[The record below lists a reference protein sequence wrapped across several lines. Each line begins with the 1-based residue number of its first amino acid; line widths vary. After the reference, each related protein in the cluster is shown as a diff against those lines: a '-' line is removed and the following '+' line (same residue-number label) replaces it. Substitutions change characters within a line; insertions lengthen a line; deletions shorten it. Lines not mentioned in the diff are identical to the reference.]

1 MATWG
6 CDWHAVNET
15 ILAHAQLLVD
25 DPERIGPIQAIG
37 MDQTP
42 FNRLGEYRTQQWAT
56 TFDSPLKP
64 EGPPISNARPA
75 RRSLV
80 GVGDRYIRW
89 RSVHALEIRGP
100 CNSNGCAL
108 VQRPY
113 LTPTPALGGSRTY
126 WSQRIGERPRA
137 PVTVFNRRISATT
150 RYRR

>member
-1 MATWG
+1 MANWG
-6 CDWHAVNET
+6 CDWHAVHDT
-15 ILAHAQLLVD
+15 TLAHGQLLVD
-25 DPERIGPIQAIG
+25 DPERIGPIQATG
-37 MDQTP
+37 MDQTL
-42 FNRLGEYRTQQWAT
+42 FNRVGECRTQQRAT
-56 TFDSPLKP
+56 TLDSPLKS
-64 EGPPISNARPA
+64 EGPPNSNARPG

-80 GVGDRYIRW
+80 GVGDRYTRW